1 MSVMMKS
8 IDSCPY
14 TGVRD
19 VRGKVRV
26 KTSDE
31 AWWLDKYFERVPDCE
46 RVEGI
51 TRGRVYEV
59 VRVEGFGDC
68 EDITII
74 DDNGEELTLAD
85 FFFAE
90 VDE

>member
-1 MSVMMKS
+1 MSIMMKS

-19 VRGKVRV
+19 VRGMVRV
-26 KTSDE
+26 KTSNE
-31 AWWLDKYFERVPDCE
+31 ARWLDKYFERVPDCE
-46 RVEGI
+46 QVKGI
-51 TRGRVYEV
+51 TRGKVYEV

-90 VDE
+90 IDK

>member
-1 MSVMMKS
+1 MRLRNVK
-8 IDSCPY
+8 
-14 TGVRD
+14 
-19 VRGKVRV
+19 GKVRV

-31 AWWLDKYFERVPDCE
+31 AWWLDKYFDNTPNCDQ
-46 RVEGI
+46 VEGI
-51 TRGRVYEV
+51 TRGKTYEV

-74 DDNGEELTLAD
+74 DDNGKEHTLAD

-90 VDE
+90 VDT